1 MFTVLILTWNPA
13 EFTGKIL
20 YVFFFLTSNVLLMEN
35 TGDSKTPWELC
46 LSLASTG
53 GYISQQRDESKISV
67 E

>member
-1 MFTVLILTWNPA
+1 
-13 EFTGKIL
+13 
-20 YVFFFLTSNVLLMEN
+20 MEN

-46 LSLASTG
+46 LSLASTE